1 MSQVTR
7 ERTVRQSVSHTPKLT
22 PRQVMLRKFTRFIW
36 WGTAVLEGMISLRVV
51 LRLMA
56 ANPNNPFA
64 NFIYSFTNV
73 FLWPFAGLTAQPSS
87 GGVVLEISSV
97 IAMIVYL
104 LLAWVFIEFLWLI
117 LGKERS

>member
-22 PRQVMLRKFTRFIW
+22 PRQVVLRKFTRFIW

-104 LLAWVFIEFLWLI
+104 LLAWVFIEFLWLVM
-117 LGKERS
+117 GRERA

>member
-7 ERTVRQSVSHTPKLT
+7 EPTVRQSVSHTPKLS
-22 PRQVMLRKFTRFIW
+22 PRQIMLRKFTRFIW
-36 WGTAVLEGMISLRVV
+36 WGTGVVEGMIGLRVV

-64 NFIYSFTNV
+64 NFVYSFTNV

-104 LLAWVFIEFLWLI
+104 LLAWVFIEFLWLVM
-117 LGKERS
+117 GRERA